1 MRGSSASS
9 IHYHHFTIN
18 TLDSGQQQN
27 IHIDHTPVSCHMLT
41 NFVGETEFKSV
52 NPYSLHSLLLLDD
65 ELAEPRLVDVGV
77 RADAFQTRALQQGII

>member
-1 MRGSSASS
+1 
-9 IHYHHFTIN
+9 
-18 TLDSGQQQN
+18 
-27 IHIDHTPVSCHMLT
+27 MLT

-77 RADAFQTRALQQGII
+77 RADAFQTRALQRRIIPLYNILLY